1 MKKIIGIILIVVGII
16 STFIGAVTLLLFNV
30 KSNVASSVA
39 IIGGADGPTS
49 IFIAGKIGAPMN
61 GAIIFDLEAII
72 VGIGAFAIGLV
83 LVLLKKKQDH

>member
-16 STFIGAVTLLLFNV
+16 STSIGAVTLFNV

-49 IFIAGKIGAPMN
+49 IFIAGKIGAPMY
-61 GAIIFDLEAII
+61 GPII

-83 LVLLKKKQDH
+83 LNLVCRDDR

>member
-16 STFIGAVTLLLFNV
+16 STFIGGVTLFNV
-30 KSNVASSVA
+30 KSNVASSIA

-49 IFIAGKIGAPMN
+49 IFLAGKIGTPMY
-61 GAIIFDLEAII
+61 GAII
-72 VGIGAFAIGLV
+72 VGIVVFVIGLL

>member
-16 STFIGAVTLLLFNV
+16 STSIGVVTLFNV

-49 IFIAGKIGAPMN
+49 IFLAGKIGAPMY
-61 GAIIFDLEAII
+61 GAII
-72 VGIGAFAIGLV
+72 VGIAVFVIGLL
-83 LVLLKKKQDH
+83 LVLLKKKQDQ